1 MKNESCEPPVDIDWQ
16 EAAILEVILS
26 AEEGVP
32 AAKTELLR
40 RQKQLDTVSGK
51 ASGPSAIIEWIED

>member
-1 MKNESCEPPVDIDWQ
+1 MKNESCEPPVDIDWK

-32 AAKTELLR
+32 AAKAELQHRL
-40 RQKQLDTVSGK
+40 KDVDTVSGK
-51 ASGPSAIIEWIED
+51 ALGPSAIIEWIEE